1 MNRVVIGLG
10 SNIEEPLTQLAGA
23 LKHLGAHPDVLPTK
37 LSRIYLSAPVG
48 PQDQPDF
55 YNAAVVADT
64 TLTPEAL
71 LQWLLDVELEMGR
84 QRHRH
89 WGERCIDLDLLLFD
103 DLEMQ
108 TASLVV
114 PHPRAHQRRFV
125 LDPLIE
131 LLGEVTCCRAR
142 ARWEYCRQSARIRRF
157 AYCASSRSDQRRRF

>member
-1 MNRVVIGLG
+1 MSRVVIGLG
-10 SNIEEPLTQLAGA
+10 SNIDEPLIQLAGA
-23 LKHLGAHPDVLPTK
+23 LKHLGAHPSVSPTK
-37 LSRIYLSAPVG
+37 LSRVYLSAPVG
-48 PQDQPDF
+48 PRDQPDF
-55 YNAAVVADT
+55 HNAVVVADT

-103 DLEMQ
+103 DLQMQ
-108 TASLVV
+108 TASLIV

-131 LLGEVTCCRAR
+131 LLGEDHILPGQGALRALQ
-142 ARWEYCRQSARIRRF
+142 AK
-157 AYCASSRSDQRRRF
+157 CADQTISVLCEFPQ

>member
-10 SNIEEPLTQLAGA
+10 SNIEEPLTQLKGA
-23 LKHLGAHPDVLPTK
+23 LKHLGAHPDVLPIK

-55 YNAAVVADT
+55 HNAAVVADT
-64 TLTPEAL
+64 NLTPQAL
-71 LQWLLDVELEMGR
+71 LQWLLDVEHEMGR

-131 LLGEVTCCRAR
+131 LFGEDHVLPGQGTLGVLQAKCADQ
-142 ARWEYCRQSARIRRF
+142 AIRVLCEF
-157 AYCASSRSDQRRRF
+157 PQ